1 MTDYIILIL
10 CIIVIISYAF
20 DISAKYSKI
29 PGIIFLILLGIGI
42 QFIVKTLNLE
52 IPNFQPLLPVMGTLG
67 LIMIVMDASL
77 DLKLE
82 KRKKSLVIKSI
93 TSALVLFA
101 VFTAALAY
109 ILIEVFNIPVR
120 DALMNSIPMGVISSS
135 VAIPSA
141 INLKTNEK
149 EFVVYESSFSDIFGI
164 LLFDFILISQG
175 PIGQRIFN
183 IAFNSIITLI
193 ISLITAVI
201 LGILLHK
208 ISYHVNYVIIMTSVV
223 LVYIL
228 AKIFHLPALLL
239 VVTFGLALSNSRF
252 LEFKAVKR
260 YVDFPKFRSD
270 VEAFKK
276 ILAELT
282 FLVKSFFFILFG
294 YYTKIEGIFNWHN
307 VITAAAITAGIF
319 LFRMIFLK
327 QVLRIN
333 LVPLLFFSPRGL
345 ITILLF
351 LTIPAASRI
360 PLITEEV
367 VTLVILFT
375 IFILILGNFI
385 YKKEKLPAVI
395 PSDLKTAGE
404 PV

>member
-10 CIIVIISYAF
+10 CIIVIISYGF

-29 PGIIFLILLGIGI
+29 PGVIFLILLGIGI
-42 QFIVKTLNLE
+42 QFIVKTLNLN
-52 IPNFQPLLPVMGTLG
+52 IPNFQPILPVMGTLG

-77 DLKLE
+77 DLELE

-101 VFTAALAY
+101 VFSAALTY
-109 ILIEVFNIPVR
+109 ILMEVFSIPVR
-120 DALMNSIPMGVISSS
+120 DAILNSIPMGVISSS

-141 INLKTNEK
+141 VNLKTNDK

-183 IAFNSIITLI
+183 IALNSVLTLI

-228 AKIFHLPALLL
+228 AKISHLPALLL

-252 LEFKAVKR
+252 LEFKLVKR
-260 YVDFPKFRSD
+260 FVDFPKFRSD

-282 FLVKSFFFILFG
+282 FLVRSFFFILFG
-294 YYTKIEGIFNWHN
+294 YYTKIEGIFDWHT
-307 VITAAAITAGIF
+307 VITAATITAGIF

-375 IFILILGNFI
+375 IIILILGNFI
-385 YKKEKLPAVI
+385 YKKEKIPAVE
-395 PSDLKTAGE
+395 PSDVKTAGE